1 MLNIL
6 IVEDDPMVAQIN
18 QQFVGKID
26 GQASVDIASNVKEA
40 IKHIENKEI
49 DLLLLD
55 IYMPEENGLTFLKYI
70 REQGY
75 KIDAILITAASDVE
89 DIQTAFRYGAV
100 DYLIKPFDF
109 ERFQQ
114 SLLRYKKGLTF
125 FNKTSSINQTDID
138 AEFLNKEIVECD
150 SELKLPKGVTEATL
164 QVIIEKMKYFEENE
178 FSTDDISKRVNI
190 SRVSVRK
197 YLKFLTDIE
206 VLEESLNYGIG
217 RPINFYK
224 VKKDNLQYLN
234 SYIEL
239 Y

>member
-18 QQFVGKID
+18 QQFIKKID
-26 GQASVDIASNVKEA
+26 DQTSVDIASNVKEA

-75 KIDAILITAASDVE
+75 KIDAILITAATDVE
-89 DIQTAFRYGAV
+89 DIQIAFRYGAV

-138 AEFLNKEIVECD
+138 AEFLNKEIVDRD

-164 QVIIEKMKYFEENE
+164 QVIIDKMKYFEENE

-224 VKKDNLQYLN
+224 VKKDNLQYLKG
-234 SYIEL
+234 YIEL
-239 Y
+239 

>member
-18 QQFVGKID
+18 RHFIEKVD
-26 GQASVDIASNVKEA
+26 NQASVDIAPNVKEA
-40 IKHIENKEI
+40 MVIIEEKEI

-55 IYMPEENGLTFLKYI
+55 IYMPEENGLTFLQHI

-100 DYLIKPFDF
+100 DYLIKPFEF
-109 ERFQQ
+109 ERFKK
-114 SLLRYKKGLTF
+114 SLLKYKKGLSF
-125 FNKTSSINQTDID
+125 FNNNRHINQADID
-138 AEFLNKEIVECD
+138 TEFLNKEMND
-150 SELKLPKGVTEATL
+150 QNPNLKLPKGVTKETL

-178 FSTDDISKRVNI
+178 FSTDDISKIVNI

-197 YLKFLTDIE
+197 YLRFLTDIE
-206 VLEESLNYGIG
+206 VLEESLTYGIG
-217 RPINFYK
+217 RPIYFYK
-224 VKKDNLQYLN
+224 VKKDNLEYLN
-234 SYIEL
+234 GYIE
-239 Y
+239 

>member
-18 QQFVGKID
+18 QQFIKKID
-26 GQASVDIASNVKEA
+26 DQTSVDIASNVKEA

-75 KIDAILITAASDVE
+75 KIDAILITAATDVKE
-89 DIQTAFRYGAV
+89 IQTAFRYGAV

-138 AEFLNKEIVECD
+138 AEFLNKEIVDRD

-164 QVIIEKMKYFEENE
+164 QVIIDKMKYFEENE

-224 VKKDNLQYLN
+224 VKKDNLQYLKG
-234 SYIEL
+234 YIEL
-239 Y
+239 

>member
-18 QQFVGKID
+18 QQFIKKID
-26 GQASVDIASNVKEA
+26 DQTSVDIASNVKEA

-75 KIDAILITAASDVE
+75 KIDAILITAATDVE

-138 AEFLNKEIVECD
+138 AEFLNKKIVDRD

-164 QVIIEKMKYFEENE
+164 QVIIDKMKYFEENE
-178 FSTDDISKRVNI
+178 FSTDDISKCVNI

-224 VKKDNLQYLN
+224 VKKDNLQYLKG
-234 SYIEL
+234 YIEL
-239 Y
+239 

>member
-18 QQFVGKID
+18 QQFIKKID
-26 GQASVDIASNVKEA
+26 DQTSVDIASNVKEA

-75 KIDAILITAASDVE
+75 KIDAILITAATDVKE
-89 DIQTAFRYGAV
+89 IQTAFRYGAV

-138 AEFLNKEIVECD
+138 AEFLNKEVVDRD

-164 QVIIEKMKYFEENE
+164 QVIIDKMKYFEENE

-224 VKKDNLQYLN
+224 VKKDNLQYLKG
-234 SYIEL
+234 YIEL
-239 Y
+239 

>member
-18 QQFVGKID
+18 QQFIKKID
-26 GQASVDIASNVKEA
+26 NQASVDIAQNVKEA
-40 IKHIENKEI
+40 INHIENKEI

-138 AEFLNKEIVECD
+138 AEFLNKEIVERD
-150 SELKLPKGVTEATL
+150 SGLKLPKGVTEATL

-239 Y
+239 

>member
-18 QQFVGKID
+18 QQFIKKID
-26 GQASVDIASNVKEA
+26 DQTSVDIASNVKEA

-75 KIDAILITAASDVE
+75 KIDAILITAATDIE
-89 DIQTAFRYGAV
+89 EIQTAFRYGAV

-138 AEFLNKEIVECD
+138 AEFLNKEVVDRD

-164 QVIIEKMKYFEENE
+164 QVIIDKMKYFEENE

-224 VKKDNLQYLN
+224 VKKDNLQYLKG
-234 SYIEL
+234 YIEL
-239 Y
+239 

>member
-18 QQFVGKID
+18 QQFIKKID
-26 GQASVDIASNVKEA
+26 DQTSVDITSNVKEA

-75 KIDAILITAASDVE
+75 KIDAILITAATDVE

-138 AEFLNKEIVECD
+138 AEFLNKEIVDRD

-164 QVIIEKMKYFEENE
+164 QVIIDKMKYFEENE

-224 VKKDNLQYLN
+224 VKKDNLQYLKG
-234 SYIEL
+234 YIEL
-239 Y
+239 

>member
-18 QQFVGKID
+18 QQFIKKID
-26 GQASVDIASNVKEA
+26 DQTSVDIASNVKEA

-55 IYMPEENGLTFLKYI
+55 IYMPEENGLTFLKYV

-75 KIDAILITAASDVE
+75 KIDAILITAATDIE
-89 DIQTAFRYGAV
+89 EIQTAFRYGAV

-138 AEFLNKEIVECD
+138 AEFLNKEIVDRD

-164 QVIIEKMKYFEENE
+164 QVIIDKMKYFEENE
-178 FSTDDISKRVNI
+178 FSTDDISKHVNI

-224 VKKDNLQYLN
+224 IKKDNLQYLKG
-234 SYIEL
+234 YIEL
-239 Y
+239 

>member
-18 QQFVGKID
+18 QQFVKKID
-26 GQASVDIASNVKEA
+26 DQTSVDIASNVKEA

-75 KIDAILITAASDVE
+75 KIDAILITAATDVE
-89 DIQTAFRYGAV
+89 EIQTAFRYGAV

-138 AEFLNKEIVECD
+138 AEFLNKEIVDRD

-164 QVIIEKMKYFEENE
+164 QVIIDKMKYFEENE

-224 VKKDNLQYLN
+224 IKKDNLQYLKG
-234 SYIEL
+234 YIEL
-239 Y
+239 

>member
-18 QQFVGKID
+18 QQFIKKID
-26 GQASVDIASNVKEA
+26 DQTSVDIASNVKEA

-75 KIDAILITAASDVE
+75 KIDAILITAATDIE
-89 DIQTAFRYGAV
+89 EIQTAFRYGAV

-138 AEFLNKEIVECD
+138 TEFLNKEVVDRD

-164 QVIIEKMKYFEENE
+164 QVIIDKMKYFEENE

-224 VKKDNLQYLN
+224 VKKDNLQYLKG
-234 SYIEL
+234 YIEL
-239 Y
+239 

>member
-18 QQFVGKID
+18 QQFIKKID
-26 GQASVDIASNVKEA
+26 DQTSVDIASNVKEA

-75 KIDAILITAASDVE
+75 KIDAILITAATDVE
-89 DIQTAFRYGAV
+89 EIQTAFRYGAV

-138 AEFLNKEIVECD
+138 AEFLNKEIVDRD

-164 QVIIEKMKYFEENE
+164 QVIIDKMKYFEENE

-224 VKKDNLQYLN
+224 VKKDNLQYLKG
-234 SYIEL
+234 YIEL
-239 Y
+239 

>member
-18 QQFVGKID
+18 QQFIKKID
-26 GQASVDIASNVKEA
+26 DQTSVDIASNVKEA

-55 IYMPEENGLTFLKYI
+55 IYRPEENGLTFLKYV

-75 KIDAILITAASDVE
+75 KIDAILITAATDIE
-89 DIQTAFRYGAV
+89 EIQTAFRYGAV

-138 AEFLNKEIVECD
+138 AEFLNKEIVDRD

-164 QVIIEKMKYFEENE
+164 QVIIDKMKYFEENE

-224 VKKDNLQYLN
+224 IKKDNLQYLKG
-234 SYIEL
+234 YIEL
-239 Y
+239 

>member
-40 IKHIENKEI
+40 INYIENKEI

>member
-1 MLNIL
+1 
-6 IVEDDPMVAQIN
+6 
-18 QQFVGKID
+18 
-26 GQASVDIASNVKEA
+26 
-40 IKHIENKEI
+40 
-49 DLLLLD
+49 
-55 IYMPEENGLTFLKYI
+55 MPEENGLTFLKYV

-75 KIDAILITAASDVE
+75 KIDAILITAATDIE
-89 DIQTAFRYGAV
+89 EIQTAFRYGAV

-138 AEFLNKEIVECD
+138 AEFLNKEIVDRD

-164 QVIIEKMKYFEENE
+164 QVIIDKMKYFEENE

-224 VKKDNLQYLN
+224 IKKDNLQYLKG
-234 SYIEL
+234 YIEL
-239 Y
+239 

>member
-18 QQFVGKID
+18 QQFIKKID
-26 GQASVDIASNVKEA
+26 DQTSVDIASNVKEA

-75 KIDAILITAASDVE
+75 KIDAILITAATDIE
-89 DIQTAFRYGAV
+89 EIQTAFRYGAV

-138 AEFLNKEIVECD
+138 ADFLNKEIVDRD

-164 QVIIEKMKYFEENE
+164 QVIIDKMKYFEENE

-224 VKKDNLQYLN
+224 IKKDNLQYLKG
-234 SYIEL
+234 YVEL
-239 Y
+239 

>member
-18 QQFVGKID
+18 QQFIKKID
-26 GQASVDIASNVKEA
+26 DQTSVDIVSNVKEA

-75 KIDAILITAASDVE
+75 KIDAILITAATDVE
-89 DIQTAFRYGAV
+89 EIQTAFRYGAV

-138 AEFLNKEIVECD
+138 AEFLNKEVVDRD

-164 QVIIEKMKYFEENE
+164 QVIIDKMKYFEENE

-224 VKKDNLQYLN
+224 IKKDNLQYLKG
-234 SYIEL
+234 YIEL
-239 Y
+239 

>member
-18 QQFVGKID
+18 QQFIKKID
-26 GQASVDIASNVKEA
+26 DQTSVDIASNIKEA

-55 IYMPEENGLTFLKYI
+55 IYMPEENGLTFLKYV

-75 KIDAILITAASDVE
+75 KIDAILITAATDIE
-89 DIQTAFRYGAV
+89 EIQTAFRYGAV

-138 AEFLNKEIVECD
+138 AEFLNKEIVDRD

-164 QVIIEKMKYFEENE
+164 QVIIDKMKYFEENE

-224 VKKDNLQYLN
+224 VKKDNLQYLKG
-234 SYIEL
+234 YIEL
-239 Y
+239 

>member
-18 QQFVGKID
+18 QQFIKKID
-26 GQASVDIASNVKEA
+26 DQTSVDIASNVKEA

-75 KIDAILITAASDVE
+75 RIDAILITAATDVKE
-89 DIQTAFRYGAV
+89 IQTAFRYGAV

-138 AEFLNKEIVECD
+138 AEFLNKEIVDRD

-164 QVIIEKMKYFEENE
+164 QVIIDKMKYFEENE

-217 RPINFYK
+217 CPINFYK
-224 VKKDNLQYLN
+224 VKKDNLQYLKG
-234 SYIEL
+234 YIEL
-239 Y
+239 

>member
-18 QQFVGKID
+18 QQFIKKID
-26 GQASVDIASNVKEA
+26 DQTSVDIASNVKEA

-138 AEFLNKEIVECD
+138 AEFLNKEIVERD
-150 SELKLPKGVTEATL
+150 SELKLPKGVTEGTL
-164 QVIIEKMKYFEENE
+164 QVIIDKMKYFEENE
-178 FSTDDISKRVNI
+178 FSTDDISKHVNI

-239 Y
+239 

>member
-18 QQFVGKID
+18 QQFVKKID
-26 GQASVDIASNVKEA
+26 DQTSVDIASNVKEA

-75 KIDAILITAASDVE
+75 KIDAILITAATDVE
-89 DIQTAFRYGAV
+89 EIQTAFRYGAV

-138 AEFLNKEIVECD
+138 AEFLNKEVVDRD

-164 QVIIEKMKYFEENE
+164 QVIIDKMKYFEENE

-206 VLEESLNYGIG
+206 VLEEWLNYGIG

-224 VKKDNLQYLN
+224 VKKDNLQYLKG
-234 SYIEL
+234 YIEL
-239 Y
+239 

>member
-18 QQFVGKID
+18 QQFIKKID
-26 GQASVDIASNVKEA
+26 DQTSVDIASNVKEA

-55 IYMPEENGLTFLKYI
+55 IYMPEENGLTFLKYV

-75 KIDAILITAASDVE
+75 KIDAILITAATDIE
-89 DIQTAFRYGAV
+89 EIQTAFRYGAV

-138 AEFLNKEIVECD
+138 AEFLNKEIVDRD

-164 QVIIEKMKYFEENE
+164 QVIIDKMKYFEENE

-197 YLKFLTDIE
+197 YLKFLTEIE

-224 VKKDNLQYLN
+224 IKKDNLQYLKG
-234 SYIEL
+234 YIEL
-239 Y
+239 

>member
-18 QQFVGKID
+18 QQFVKKID
-26 GQASVDIASNVKEA
+26 DQTSVDIASNVKEA

-75 KIDAILITAASDVE
+75 KIDAILITAATDVE
-89 DIQTAFRYGAV
+89 EIQTAFRYGAV

-138 AEFLNKEIVECD
+138 AEFLNKEVVDRD

-164 QVIIEKMKYFEENE
+164 QVIIDKMKYFEENE

-224 VKKDNLQYLN
+224 VKKDNLQYLKG
-234 SYIEL
+234 YIEL
-239 Y
+239 

>member
-18 QQFVGKID
+18 QQFIKKID
-26 GQASVDIASNVKEA
+26 DQTSVDIASNVKEA

-55 IYMPEENGLTFLKYI
+55 IYMAEENGLTFLKYV

-75 KIDAILITAASDVE
+75 KIDAILITAATDVE
-89 DIQTAFRYGAV
+89 EIQTAFRYGAV

-138 AEFLNKEIVECD
+138 AEFLNKEVVDRD

-164 QVIIEKMKYFEENE
+164 QVIIDKMKSFEENE

-224 VKKDNLQYLN
+224 VKKDNLQYLKG
-234 SYIEL
+234 YIEL
-239 Y
+239 

>member
-18 QQFVGKID
+18 QQFIKKID
-26 GQASVDIASNVKEA
+26 DQTSVDIASNVKEA

-75 KIDAILITAASDVE
+75 KIDAILITAATDVE

-138 AEFLNKEIVECD
+138 AEFLNKEIVDRD

-164 QVIIEKMKYFEENE
+164 QVIIDKMKYFEENE

-224 VKKDNLQYLN
+224 IKKDNLQYLKG
-234 SYIEL
+234 YVEL
-239 Y
+239 

>member
-18 QQFVGKID
+18 QQFIKKID
-26 GQASVDIASNVKEA
+26 DQTSVDIASNVKEA

-75 KIDAILITAASDVE
+75 KIDAILITAATDIE
-89 DIQTAFRYGAV
+89 EIQTAFRYGAV

-138 AEFLNKEIVECD
+138 AEFLNKEIVDRD

-164 QVIIEKMKYFEENE
+164 QVIIDKMKYFEENE

-224 VKKDNLQYLN
+224 VKKDNLQYLKG
-234 SYIEL
+234 YIEL
-239 Y
+239 

>member
-18 QQFVGKID
+18 QQFIKKID
-26 GQASVDIASNVKEA
+26 DQTSVDIASNVKEA

-75 KIDAILITAASDVE
+75 KIDAILITAATDVE
-89 DIQTAFRYGAV
+89 EIQTAFRYGAV

-138 AEFLNKEIVECD
+138 AEFLNKEVVDRD

-164 QVIIEKMKYFEENE
+164 QVIIDKMKSFEENE

-224 VKKDNLQYLN
+224 VKKDNLQYLKG
-234 SYIEL
+234 YIEL
-239 Y
+239 

>member
-18 QQFVGKID
+18 QQFIKKID
-26 GQASVDIASNVKEA
+26 DQTSVDIVSNVKEA

-55 IYMPEENGLTFLKYI
+55 IYMPEENGLTFLKYV

-75 KIDAILITAASDVE
+75 KIDAILITAATDIE
-89 DIQTAFRYGAV
+89 EIQTAFRYGAV

-138 AEFLNKEIVECD
+138 AEFLNKEIVDRD

-164 QVIIEKMKYFEENE
+164 QVIIDKMKYFEENE

-224 VKKDNLQYLN
+224 IKKDNLQYLKG
-234 SYIEL
+234 YIEL
-239 Y
+239 

>member
-18 QQFVGKID
+18 QQFIKKID
-26 GQASVDIASNVKEA
+26 DQTSVDIASNVKEA

-75 KIDAILITAASDVE
+75 KIDAILITAATDVE
-89 DIQTAFRYGAV
+89 EIQTAFRYGAV

-138 AEFLNKEIVECD
+138 AEFLNKEVVDRD

-164 QVIIEKMKYFEENE
+164 QVIIDKMKYFEENE

-224 VKKDNLQYLN
+224 VKKDNLQYLKG
-234 SYIEL
+234 YIEL
-239 Y
+239 

>member
-18 QQFVGKID
+18 QQFIKKID
-26 GQASVDIASNVKEA
+26 DQTSVDIVSNVKEA

-75 KIDAILITAASDVE
+75 KIDAILITAATDVE
-89 DIQTAFRYGAV
+89 EIQTAFRYGAV

-138 AEFLNKEIVECD
+138 AEFLNKEVVDRD

-164 QVIIEKMKYFEENE
+164 QVIIDKMKYFEENE

-197 YLKFLTDIE
+197 YLKFLMDIE

-224 VKKDNLQYLN
+224 VKKDNLQYLKG
-234 SYIEL
+234 YIEL
-239 Y
+239 

>member
-18 QQFVGKID
+18 QQFIKKID
-26 GQASVDIASNVKEA
+26 DQTSVDIVSNVKEA

-55 IYMPEENGLTFLKYI
+55 IYMPEENGLTFLKYV
-70 REQGY
+70 REKGY
-75 KIDAILITAASDVE
+75 KIDAILITAATDIE
-89 DIQTAFRYGAV
+89 EIQTAFRYGAV

-138 AEFLNKEIVECD
+138 AEFLNKEIVDRD

-164 QVIIEKMKYFEENE
+164 QVIIDKMKYFEENE

-224 VKKDNLQYLN
+224 IKKDNLQYLKG
-234 SYIEL
+234 YIEL
-239 Y
+239 